1 MANDKQNTNPNVPNM
16 REQSGIYSGYAE
28 RGVLRPQGNVP
39 NLRFPEFTEEWGNN
53 TFGEI
58 AKGFDYGMNASAK
71 PFDGMNKYIRITD
84 IDESSSLYRGDE
96 IVSPD
101 GKLEECYLVK
111 ENDILLARTGAS
123 TGKSYLYR
131 NSDGILYFAGFLI
144 RANIE
149 KHNPLFVFSQLHTH
163 KYWKWVSI
171 MSTRSGQPGI
181 NSQEFASFPI
191 YTTSIQEENKIAN
204 LLKLVDERINT
215 QNKIIE
221 DLKKLKVA
229 ITNWLIKSISDCSG
243 VKYLENIADIY
254 QPQTIPTSVLND
266 DDEYFVYGANGII
279 GKYHKYNHEY
289 SQICI
294 TCRGNTCG
302 NINFSVPKSW
312 ITGNAMVV
320 NIDEYAHIVNKRY
333 LYHYLSTINFT
344 PLISGSGQPQIV
356 RQPLGKLKIP
366 TPSLEQ
372 QDNIANTIDNFEQ
385 KIEIENKY
393 LQSLLA
399 QKYYLLSNMFI

>member
-1 MANDKQNTNPNVPNM
+1 MPLSAN
-16 REQSGIYSGYAE
+16 S
-28 RGVLRPQGNVP
+28 
-39 NLRFPEFTEEWGNN
+39 
-53 TFGEI
+53 
-58 AKGFDYGMNASAK
+58 
-71 PFDGMNKYIRITD
+71 
-84 IDESSSLYRGDE
+84 
-96 IVSPD
+96 
-101 GKLEECYLVK
+101 
-111 ENDILLARTGAS
+111 
-123 TGKSYLYR
+123 
-131 NSDGILYFAGFLI
+131 
-144 RANIE
+144 
-149 KHNPLFVFSQLHTH
+149 
-163 KYWKWVSI
+163 
-171 MSTRSGQPGI
+171 
-181 NSQEFASFPI
+181 
-191 YTTSIQEENKIAN
+191 N
-204 LLKLVDERINT
+204 LLQIPLIKDCVSHL
-215 QNKIIE
+215 
-221 DLKKLKVA
+221 VA
-229 ITNWLIKSISDCSG
+229 IANWLIKSISDCSG

-372 QDNIANTIDNFEQ
+372 QDKIANIIDNFEQ

-399 QKYYLLSNMFI
+399 QKSYLLSNMFI